1 MSDLRK
7 RSSLSVQW
15 KITLLSGVCLVLT
28 SIALIGFS
36 VFNAIQ
42 NQTVIKGKS
51 TESVVL
57 KSQQLLNA
65 ESRSNAAQVQKY
77 LDEAT
82 YRAEMLGDSAL
93 FLIQNAQEN
102 FTASEVL
109 RNALN
114 ELVERAVNQFP
125 TIQGAYLVFEVDK
138 VDGEDKYYKN
148 AGELGSNEV
157 GRFSPYW
164 AKSKEGDKAVVRLIG
179 ENELSD
185 PANGEKYS
193 CPINT
198 GDACVSS
205 PKISE
210 QGALTASISVPL
222 KRNDELV
229 GVLGINLSLDQL
241 NQSISEADEALFDG
255 QGEIAIV
262 SLDGTLIASD
272 VMPDKV
278 GFPYKSNHVS
288 DSKMTDF
295 LYGNQSQVSWSKDGN
310 WLTVFSPIQIANQ
323 NWGVLIDVPK
333 DSVLADANALDAVIK
348 GLVEAG
354 IITEIS
360 FGALFVV
367 IGLVVISVSSS
378 RLVKPIREVVAR
390 LHDIASGEGDLT
402 QRLKVSSNDEI
413 GQLSSEF
420 NQFLEKL
427 QTIIRDL
434 VNTTEVVGELIE
446 QSKRSATVIR
456 DSSDSQFKETDLVAT
471 ASEEMTQT
479 ATVVAQ
485 NVHSAADAANQASAA
500 AVSGHEVVEKSYSE
514 MTRLVE
520 KMQTAV
526 PTVEALA
533 SNNASITEIL
543 TVIEGISEQT
553 NLLALNAAIEAARA
567 GEHGRGFA
575 VVADE
580 VRSLASRTQ
589 ESVGEIR
596 EVIGKV
602 ELGTKDVVSAIQEG
616 NDLANN
622 TSVYVRN
629 AVNELESIKS
639 AIQAITEMNNQI
651 VNATEQQQ
659 QVSSEVN
666 LNIANIRDLSA
677 DILNQAQSSDS
688 VVSEI
693 TEMSHQQQTLV
704 SQFKV

>member
-193 CPINT
+193 CPLNT
-198 GDACVSS
+198 GSACVSS

-222 KRNDELV
+222 KRDDELV

-272 VMPDKV
+272 VMPDNV

-333 DSVLADANALDAVIK
+333 NSVLADANALDAVIK

-402 QRLKVSSNDEI
+402 QRLKVTSNDEI

-693 TEMSHQQQTLV
+693 TEMSHQQQALV

>member
-193 CPINT
+193 CPLNT
-198 GDACVSS
+198 GSACVSS

-222 KRNDELV
+222 KRDDELV

-360 FGALFVV
+360 FGALFVI

-402 QRLKVSSNDEI
+402 QRLKVTSNDEI

-693 TEMSHQQQTLV
+693 TEMSHQQQALV

>member
-193 CPINT
+193 CPLTT

-288 DSKMTDF
+288 DGKMTDF

-360 FGALFVV
+360 FGALFVF

-402 QRLKVSSNDEI
+402 QRLKVTSNDEI

-485 NVHSAADAANQASAA
+485 NVHSAADAANQSSAA

-520 KMQTAV
+520 KMKTAV

-616 NDLANN
+616 NKLANN

>member
-193 CPINT
+193 CPLNT
-198 GDACVSS
+198 GGACVSS

-222 KRNDELV
+222 KRDDELV

-295 LYGNQSQVSWSKDGN
+295 LYGNQSQVSWSKDEN

-323 NWGVLIDVPK
+323 SWGVLIDVPK

-354 IITEIS
+354 IVTEIS

-402 QRLKVSSNDEI
+402 QRLKVTSNDEI

-485 NVHSAADAANQASAA
+485 NVHSAADAANQASVA

-693 TEMSHQQQTLV
+693 TEMSHLQQTLV

>member
-164 AKSKEGDKAVVRLIG
+164 AKIKEGDKAVVRLIG

-193 CPINT
+193 CPLNT
-198 GDACVSS
+198 GSACVSS

-222 KRNDELV
+222 KRDDELV

-241 NQSISEADEALFDG
+241 NQSISDADEALFDG

-295 LYGNQSQVSWSKDGN
+295 LYGSQSQVSWSKDGN

-367 IGLVVISVSSS
+367 IGLIVISVSSS

-402 QRLKVSSNDEI
+402 QRLKVTSNDEI

>member
-193 CPINT
+193 CPLNT
-198 GDACVSS
+198 GSACVSS

-222 KRNDELV
+222 KRDDELV

-241 NQSISEADEALFDG
+241 NQSISDADEALFDG

-295 LYGNQSQVSWSKDGN
+295 LYGIQSQVSWSKDGN

-367 IGLVVISVSSS
+367 IGLIVISVSSS

-402 QRLKVSSNDEI
+402 QRLKVTSNDEI

>member
-28 SIALIGFS
+28 SIALICFS

-138 VDGEDKYYKN
+138 VDGEDKYYKS

-193 CPINT
+193 CPLNT
-198 GDACVSS
+198 GSACVSS

-222 KRNDELV
+222 KRDDELV

-333 DSVLADANALDAVIK
+333 GSVLADANALDAVIK

-354 IITEIS
+354 IVTEIS

-367 IGLVVISVSSS
+367 IGLIVISVSSS

-402 QRLKVSSNDEI
+402 QRLKVTSNDEI

>member
-1 MSDLRK
+1 M
-7 RSSLSVQW
+7 
-15 KITLLSGVCLVLT
+15 
-28 SIALIGFS
+28 
-36 VFNAIQ
+36 
-42 NQTVIKGKS
+42 
-51 TESVVL
+51 
-57 KSQQLLNA
+57 
-65 ESRSNAAQVQKY
+65 
-77 LDEAT
+77 
-82 YRAEMLGDSAL
+82 
-93 FLIQNAQEN
+93 
-102 FTASEVL
+102 
-109 RNALN
+109 
-114 ELVERAVNQFP
+114 
-125 TIQGAYLVFEVDK
+125 
-138 VDGEDKYYKN
+138 
-148 AGELGSNEV
+148 
-157 GRFSPYW
+157 
-164 AKSKEGDKAVVRLIG
+164 
-179 ENELSD
+179 
-185 PANGEKYS
+185 
-193 CPINT
+193 
-198 GDACVSS
+198 SS

-222 KRNDELV
+222 KRDDELV

-333 DSVLADANALDAVIK
+333 NSVLADANALDAVIK

-402 QRLKVSSNDEI
+402 QRLKVTSNDEI